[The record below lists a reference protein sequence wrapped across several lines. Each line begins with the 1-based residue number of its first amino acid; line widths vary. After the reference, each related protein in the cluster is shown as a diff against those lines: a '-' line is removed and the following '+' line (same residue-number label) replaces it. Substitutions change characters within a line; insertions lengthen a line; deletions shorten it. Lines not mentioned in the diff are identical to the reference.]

1 MVADTN
7 SSQHPRDRLIAAAMA
22 MFHAHGYHS
31 VGVQT
36 LCEQAEVAKGSFYH
50 FFESKE
56 ELTIAAVQEAWDR
69 FKATVI
75 LPSMAMG
82 GTAEERVRGIRR
94 GCLDPSHRALPAC
107 CCVDTSTPATYN
119 LPRKQFPV
127 GRYGKQGPRYDVLV
141 GPRSLDKDCRP
152 GSRRSTR
159 RGVGGQF
166 QDPVVD
172 NPCTNGVRRTKRGR
186 TRRPW
191 ARPSPSA
198 PAGAV

>member
-82 GTAEERVRGIRR
+82 GTAEERVRGIHR
-94 GCLDPSHRALPAC
+94 GCLDPSPHSEAEDELPHG
-107 CCVDTSTPATYN
+107 CVFGRLAAGLTDGEPQLRVVLGRVFGEWAQLMATAADRD
-119 LPRKQFPV
+119 LRGGWAILADIQ
-127 GRYGKQGPRYDVLV
+127 GRLVL
-141 GPRSLDKDCRP
+141 SLA
-152 GSRRSTR
+152 
-159 RGVGGQF
+159 
-166 QDPVVD
+166 VD
-172 NPCTNGVRRTKRGR
+172 G
-186 TRRPW
+186 
-191 ARPSPSA
+191 ASA
-198 PAGAV
+198 AS